1 MSAAY
6 FQENVDEP
14 VANVTLFTTAAL
26 ITRQRENLGSVRA
39 RGMDSDALFLFPRVQ
54 LRAGYEYVH
63 SVVSS
68 FSQNPRLV
76 DQFVPQVPF
85 HTFTFSGSYSGFK
98 TWTLIALF
106 RASSRQFDD
115 DLNQFELAPYSVL
128 DFSVA
133 KQIGP
138 LTWFANASNILDIRI
153 QTAATPILNYGS
165 PRIVSGG
172 VRFILKR

>member
-1 MSAAY
+1 M
-6 FQENVDEP
+6 
-14 VANVTLFTTAAL
+14 L
-26 ITRQRENLGSVRA
+26 NLS
-39 RGMDSDALFLFPRVQ
+39 
-54 LRAGYEYVH
+54 
-63 SVVSS
+63 
-68 FSQNPRLV
+68 
-76 DQFVPQVPF
+76 
-85 HTFTFSGSYSGFK
+85 
-98 TWTLIALF
+98 WTLIALF

-138 LTWFANASNILDIRI
+138 LTWFAKAGNILDTRI

-172 VRFILKR
+172 VRFSLKR